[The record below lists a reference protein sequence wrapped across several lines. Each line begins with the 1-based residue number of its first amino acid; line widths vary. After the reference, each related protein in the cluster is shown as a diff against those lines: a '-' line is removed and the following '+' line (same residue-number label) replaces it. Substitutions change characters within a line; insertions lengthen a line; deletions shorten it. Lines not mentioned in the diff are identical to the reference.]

1 MPDITLSPQ
10 NTVNLTAGTVTR
22 LFIPGG
28 TGLVQAANLMN
39 LGPGTVW
46 VRTGTDPA
54 VNDPKSEKLLANS
67 ADNGVQFARFIG
79 LIAEADTTIVLRL
92 VAT

>member
-1 MPDITLSPQ
+1 MPDITLAPQ
-10 NTVNLTAGTVTR
+10 NTLNLAAGIVSR
-22 LFIPGG
+22 LFLPGG

-54 VNDPKSEKLLANS
+54 VNDPNSLKLVANS
-67 ADNGVQFARFIG
+67 ADNGLQFARFIG
-79 LIAEADTTIVLRL
+79 LIAEADAAVVVRL